1 MKILPRHGTSSDK
14 PEEVSFPALHLS
26 GEKRISINQRSNKFR
41 LRASLTG
48 QSAYSILVTGELHPI
63 VNGGGGGGGGFKN
76 FPKVLA
82 VNLFKKMFNT

>member
-63 VNGGGGGGGGFKN
+63 VNGGGGGGGLKIFQRCWQ
-76 FPKVLA
+76 
-82 VNLFKKMFNT
+82 